1 MSVRPVLKI
10 VKGMPA
16 SDGDGVRL
24 TRMLGTPEVQMFD
37 PFLMLDCFD
46 NDQASDYMGG
56 FPDHPHRGFET
67 VTYMLEGRMRHKD
80 NTGREGV
87 IGPGGIQWMR
97 AGKGIVHS
105 EMPEQAEGRMRG
117 FQLWVNLPAKL
128 KMSAPG
134 YSEFESDAIPVEAR
148 DGGVT
153 VKVISGVT
161 EGGTAGPIGG
171 GAVDALYFDVV
182 LPAGTVFEEPV
193 GDDRNTMLAVYEGQV
208 RVAHDTVD
216 ALSGVFLGRG
226 DTVRVEGRG
235 DTVRVEAVTDAGVLL
250 LAGRPIE
257 EPVFWHGPFVMNS
270 REEIVQAFED
280 FQRGRF

>member
-1 MSVRPVLKI
+1 MSIRPVVKI
-10 VKGMPA
+10 VNGVPA

-24 TRMLGTPEVQMFD
+24 TRMLGTAEAQMFD

-67 VTYMLEGRMRHKD
+67 VTYMLEGRMRHRD
-80 NTGREGV
+80 NTGREGI

-97 AGKGIVHS
+97 AGRGIVHS
-105 EMPEQAEGRMRG
+105 EMPEQSEGRMRG
-117 FQLWVNLPAKL
+117 FQLWVNLPARL

-148 DGGVT
+148 DGGVS
-153 VKVISGVT
+153 VKVISGAT

-171 GAVDALYFDVV
+171 GAVDALYFDVA
-182 LPAGTVFEEPV
+182 LPAGTRFEEPV
-193 GDDRNTMLAVYEGQV
+193 GGDRNAMVAVYEGQV
-208 RVAHDTVD
+208 RVAGGKID
-216 ALSGVFLGRG
+216 ALSGVFLGAG
-226 DTVRVEGRG
+226 DRV
-235 DTVRVEAVTDAGVLL
+235 VVEAVTDARVLL
-250 LAGRPIE
+250 LAGRPIG

-270 REEIVQAFED
+270 RDEIVQAFQD
-280 FQRGRF
+280 FQSGKF